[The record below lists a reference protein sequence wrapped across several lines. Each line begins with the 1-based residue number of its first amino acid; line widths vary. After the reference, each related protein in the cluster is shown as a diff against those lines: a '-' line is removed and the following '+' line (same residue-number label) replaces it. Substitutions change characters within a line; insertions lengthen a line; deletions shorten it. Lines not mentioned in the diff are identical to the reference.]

1 MSLDLKQPTQ
11 TASVCRDDNSGE
23 VPANALAAAA
33 KASESSYTIS
43 SSIDTAETF
52 HTASSPCSVVGECDA
67 VNGEVKRPSAQQANA
82 GSARHVVACV
92 GSDDSD
98 ELSSTED
105 NDLRAAVGSNGV
117 VNSEHST
124 SSFEKISPPTEIHSN
139 TRQRKSRFTDTKVS
153 KILVVDSKRER
164 KFTVY
169 RKNLI
174 KSTGLWYLH
183 VSNLIL

>member
-1 MSLDLKQPTQ
+1 MSLDLKRPTQ
-11 TASVCRDDNSGE
+11 TASVRRDDNSGE

-43 SSIDTAETF
+43 SSFDTAETF
-52 HTASSPCSVVGECDA
+52 HTASSPCSVVGECEA
-67 VNGEVKRPSAQQANA
+67 VIGEVKRPSVQQANA
-82 GSARHVVACV
+82 ASVGHVVACV

-105 NDLRAAVGSNGV
+105 NYLRAAVDSNGV

-139 TRQRKSRFTDTKVS
+139 TRQRKSHTHTKVS
-153 KILVVDSKRER
+153 KILVVDSERER
-164 KFTVY
+164 KFIVY
-169 RKNLI
+169 RKNLL
-174 KSTGLWYLH
+174 KFTGLWYLH